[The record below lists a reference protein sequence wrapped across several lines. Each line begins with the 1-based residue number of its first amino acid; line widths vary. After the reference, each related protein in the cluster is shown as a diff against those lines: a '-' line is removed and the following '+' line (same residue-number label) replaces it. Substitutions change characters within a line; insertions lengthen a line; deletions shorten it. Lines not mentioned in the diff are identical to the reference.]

1 MHRSR
6 EYRVMTD
13 YLGTLQ
19 AEEEALKARLEFLR
33 GMRYWPAAED
43 KQIGLKL
50 ADIQD
55 AIRHELQYY
64 NFK

>member
-1 MHRSR
+1 
-6 EYRVMTD
+6 MTD

-19 AEEEALKARLEFLR
+19 AEEDALKARLEFLR

-43 KQIGLKL
+43 QQTRLKL